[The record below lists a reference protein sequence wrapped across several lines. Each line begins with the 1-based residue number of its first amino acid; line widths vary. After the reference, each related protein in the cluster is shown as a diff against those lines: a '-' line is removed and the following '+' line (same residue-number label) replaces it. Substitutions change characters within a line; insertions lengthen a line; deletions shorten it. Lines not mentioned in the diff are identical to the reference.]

1 MADFMEI
8 IKGRRG
14 VRRYK
19 DLDVSKDDLDTILEA
34 IRWSPSWSNTQ
45 CWEVIVI
52 KNLETRQ
59 DIQGALQGFE
69 ATATNPAREA
79 LVQAPVLIAICGRL
93 GTSGHYNGKPTTKFG
108 DWFMFDLGIC
118 TQSLCLTAHNLN
130 LATVIVG
137 LFDHD
142 KVKKILSVPDGYEVV
157 ALVPLGYPAKEAR
170 PPKRKEI
177 SEFVHYDRF

>member
-14 VRRYK
+14 IRKYK
-19 DLDVSKDDLDTILEA
+19 DLEVSKEDLDKILEA
-34 IRWSPSWSNTQ
+34 IRWSPSWANTQ
-45 CWEVIVI
+45 CWETIVV
-52 KNLETRQ
+52 KDLETKQ
-59 DIQGALQGFE
+59 NIQEALFE
-69 ATATNPAREA
+69 SNPARGA
-79 LVQAPVLIAICGRL
+79 LVKAPVLITLCGKL
-93 GTSGHYNGKPTTKFG
+93 QKSGYYNGKSTTKFG

-118 TQSLCLTAHNLN
+118 TQSLCLTAHHLD

-142 KVKKILSVPDGYEVV
+142 KVKEILNVPEGYEVV
-157 ALVPLGYPAKEAR
+157 ALIPLGYPDKEAKA
-170 PPKRKEI
+170 PKRREI

>member
-14 VRRYK
+14 VRKYK
-19 DLDVSKDDLDTILEA
+19 DLEVSKEDLDTILEA

-45 CWEVIVI
+45 CWEAIIV
-52 KNLETRQ
+52 KNLETKQ
-59 DIQGALQGFE
+59 KIQAALQGFDP
-69 ATATNPAREA
+69 ARGNPASKA
-79 LVQAPVLIAICGRL
+79 LVQAPILIVICGRL
-93 GTSGHYNGKPTTKFG
+93 ERSGYYNGNPTTKFG

-118 TQSLCLTAHNLN
+118 TQSVCLAAHHLN
-130 LATVIVG
+130 VATVIVG

-142 KVKKILSVPDGYEVV
+142 KVKEILDVPEGYEVA
-157 ALVPLGYPAKEAR
+157 ALIPLGYPDKEVKA
-170 PPKRKEI
+170 PKRREI